1 MGQTLA
7 RGLTASDPPAGP
19 SDLAS
24 LASRYEAEIASL
36 SREILDRYEEITL
49 VYRLAE
55 RLADVLG
62 EDKIAATVLSDAGR
76 VLGSRE
82 AELWLRSDDGGIR
95 LAARVPARPGASGEQ
110 LPREARAALDQG
122 KPLVREAS
130 AGREALAV
138 IPLPGG
144 GPPLGVFVLRGRSAG
159 RSYRTGEL
167 KLVGALASL
176 ASAFIRNDRLAGQAR
191 QAELRRRE
199 LEIARQVHRRL
210 LPRAEPAWPGLDVAG
225 GFRAAEAVG
234 GDYYGYFPR
243 EASGLGVAVADVSG
257 HGVGAALYMAA
268 VKGFVQAAADRT
280 DPPAAIL
287 DRLNRALLSE
297 FNDTDVFT
305 TLVFLSFEDAGRRLR
320 CSNGGHNPPLLFRAG
335 GGVERLDEGGPALGI
350 VSGATYREEVA
361 ELAVG
366 DVLLAYTD
374 GVVEA
379 RDASGRFYGLDRLVS
394 EVSRHRHRD
403 ARAIRDAVLGDLEA
417 FCAGTP
423 FRDDVTLVVVRATDE
438 AGARP

>member
-7 RGLTASDPPAGP
+7 RGPTVAELPEGP
-19 SDLAS
+19 SDLES
-24 LASRYEAEIASL
+24 LATRYEAEIASL

-49 VYRLAE
+49 VYRLTE

-62 EDKIAATVLSDAGR
+62 EDGIAATVLSDAAR

-82 AELWLRSDDGGIR
+82 AELWLRSADGSIR
-95 LAARVPARPGASGEQ
+95 LAARVPPHPEAGGHE
-110 LPREARAALDQG
+110 LPREARAALMEG
-122 KPLVREAS
+122 KPVVREAS

-144 GPPLGVFVLRGRSAG
+144 GSPLGAFVLRGRSAG

-176 ASAFIRNDRLAGQAR
+176 ASAFIRNDRLAEQAR

-210 LPRAEPAWPGLDVAG
+210 LPRSEPSWPGLDVAG

-243 EASGLGVAVADVSG
+243 GASSLGVAVADVSG

-268 VKGFVQAAADRT
+268 VKGFVQAEAGRT

-297 FNDTDVFT
+297 FNDTDVFA
-305 TLVFLSFEDAGRRLR
+305 TLVFLCFEGAGRRLR
-320 CSNGGHNPPLLFRAG
+320 CSNGGHNPPLLLRADG
-335 GGVERLDEGGPALGI
+335 RVERLDEGGPALGI

-361 ELAVG
+361 DLATG
-366 DVLLAYTD
+366 DVLVAYTD

-379 RDASGRFYGLDRLVS
+379 RDASGRFYGLDRLVA
-394 EVSRHRHRD
+394 EASRHRHRD
-403 ARAIRDAVLGDLEA
+403 ADGIRDAVLSDLEA

-423 FRDDVTLVVVRATDE
+423 FRDDVTLVVVRATGE
-438 AGARP
+438 AGAAP

>member
-7 RGLTASDPPAGP
+7 RGLTVADPPAGA

-24 LASRYEAEIASL
+24 LAARYEAEIASL

-49 VYRLAE
+49 VYRLSE

-62 EDKIAATVLSDAGR
+62 EDRIASTVLSDAAR

-82 AELWLRSDDGGIR
+82 AELWLRTGDGSVR
-95 LAARVPARPGASGEQ
+95 LAAQVPARSGSHGQE
-110 LPREARAALDQG
+110 LPREARTALDGG
-122 KPLVREAS
+122 KLVVREAS

-138 IPLPGG
+138 IPVPGG
-144 GPPLGVFVLRGRSAG
+144 DRPLGAFVLRGRSAG
-159 RSYRTGEL
+159 RSYRAGDL
-167 KLVGALASL
+167 KLLGALASL
-176 ASAFIRNDRLAGQAR
+176 ASAFIRNDRLAEQAR

-199 LEIARQVHRRL
+199 LEIARHVHCRL
-210 LPRAEPAWPGLDVAG
+210 LPRSEPSWPGLDIAG

-243 EASGLGVAVADVSG
+243 GASSLGVAVADVSG

-268 VKGFVQAAADRT
+268 VKGFVQAEASRT
-280 DPPAAIL
+280 DSPASIL

-305 TLVFLSFEDAGRRLR
+305 TLVFLSFEDGGRRLR
-320 CSNGGHNPPLLFRAG
+320 CSNGGHNPPLLLRADG
-335 GGVERLDEGGPALGI
+335 RVERLEEGGPALGI
-350 VSGATYREEVA
+350 VSGAVYREEVA
-361 ELAVG
+361 DFAAG
-366 DVLLAYTD
+366 DVLLVYTD

-379 RDASGRFYGLDRLVS
+379 RDATGRFYGLDRLAA
-394 EVSRHRHRD
+394 EGSRHRFRN
-403 ARAIRDAVLGDLEA
+403 AGAIRDAVLSDLEA
-417 FCAGTP
+417 FCAGMP
-423 FRDDVTLVVVRATDE
+423 FRDDLTLVVARAAE
-438 AGARP
+438 RAGAAP